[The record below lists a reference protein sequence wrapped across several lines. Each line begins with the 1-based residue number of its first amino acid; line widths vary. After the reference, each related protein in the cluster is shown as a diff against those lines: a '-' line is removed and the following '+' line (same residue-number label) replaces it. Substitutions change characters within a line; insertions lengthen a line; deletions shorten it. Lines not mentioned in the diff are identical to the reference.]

1 MATRRQGG
9 VCTYRDLI
17 AWQKAMR
24 VAEKVYHVTKRFP
37 EAERFGM
44 VSQMRRSAVG
54 IPSNIAEGFGRAR
67 KAEFRRFL
75 EIGKASLFELQTQAE
90 LARRLG
96 WIKGEALS
104 DLRDSL
110 RELDAVMS
118 GLIRS
123 TRRTGSSSGPSGT

>member
-1 MATRRQGG
+1 MQAKKPTPIR
-9 VCTYRDLI
+9 TYRDLVL
-17 AWQKAMR
+17 WQKAMGL
-24 VAEKVYHVTKRFP
+24 AEVVYHSTEGF
-37 EAERFGM
+37 ESAERYGL
-44 VSQMRRSAVG
+44 VAQMRAAAVSVA
-54 IPSNIAEGFGRAR
+54 SNVAEGFGRGR
-67 KAEFRRFL
+67 QAEFQRYL
-75 EIGKASLFELQTQAE
+75 EIARGSLFELQTQAE

-123 TRRTGSSSGPSGT
+123 TRRTGSSGVPSGT